1 MVEHGGYLIIH
12 FSGKLRVVIY
22 GTATFQGVSLNT
34 ELVKGPDLLTSLV
47 GVLLRFRHYSVAL
60 SADTYDKM
68 FHQVRV
74 REVDGPALRF
84 LWREPRSL
92 EPPYDYQIGVQI
104 FGAVSSPTIC
114 ACALLTLK

>member
-47 GVLLRFRHYSVAL
+47 GVLL
-60 SADTYDKM
+60 
-68 FHQVRV
+68 
-74 REVDGPALRF
+74 
-84 LWREPRSL
+84 
-92 EPPYDYQIGVQI
+92 
-104 FGAVSSPTIC
+104 
-114 ACALLTLK
+114 